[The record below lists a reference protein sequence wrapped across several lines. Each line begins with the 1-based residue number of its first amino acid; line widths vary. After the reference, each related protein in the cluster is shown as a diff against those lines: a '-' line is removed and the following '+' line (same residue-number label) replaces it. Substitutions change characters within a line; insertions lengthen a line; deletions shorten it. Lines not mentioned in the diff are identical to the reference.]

1 MALITNMELTIGGNL
16 VSLITDGI
24 TLSELVTY
32 EKNGPSKLS
41 FVHEAVLPSSVSW
54 SNAEVILKINSQLVF
69 AGRVRDRQPVID
81 NDRGYI
87 YLYTALGY
95 EYHGND
101 IPVVSPFDGTGTL
114 TFNLESTSVNYDPT
128 YAGKTIGEMIRIVL
142 EQEDTRAS
150 LQANWLGR
158 YTSATANGTT
168 TWSIDS
174 RTASDLSTDAYLS
187 TYRPTKPV
195 TFEGDSLFDSIRGIL
210 GSIAP
215 NHVMYTQYVEES
227 TDPDDAL
234 SANRPWGVLRFAD
247 ARSNTSNITH
257 TIGEHPAP
265 QLRRDY
271 SNSFSRVTIRG
282 GPNIQPVILDKSK
295 GHLTENFEQP
305 PWYANNTA
313 AKTAWNLSV
322 WTETAGQTVEGVCWA
337 RRPRTANETDPA
349 DPAYIADPTNAT
361 LADPNWLLVDP
372 ADNALTWSQDQWDQ
386 SSDAYQGFL
395 YITRT
400 SNSTWQQLVNRKVI
414 SNTNLTANSR
424 AYLQLDTALP
434 NTDFN
439 SFTMIAKVWPGLQ
452 TWRRYSISAN
462 TSEGKPIGRYA
473 QPIFPAKIPWL
484 QTDGTTLSFT
494 ESGIAQIQY
503 STTGNQP
510 YAYAM
515 CGFQIDRENEA
526 IIFDRPVVT
535 FFGGQ
540 TSLRTGGVNV
550 SGQPS
555 NIRVLLPVSTNA
567 LEVNVPSD
575 TVSGNVTTQNYEG
588 TSSTVD
594 GNNRTMYVNYPQ
606 WISEDDNG
614 VMTTWGRQILDSV
627 KDTVIEGSAFRY
639 SYEPVFG
646 PGTGIQFVDPCHANN
661 PLADYGTDISG
672 CMVRFNH
679 GQPGSVLYHTE
690 FALSNKRAQYR
701 GFDGYVHPFTLDL
714 SFEAAARFKVVS
726 S

>member
-271 SNSFSRVTIRG
+271 SNSFSRVTVRG
-282 GPNIQPVILDKSK
+282 GPNIQPYVLDLQNGDLSQ
-295 GHLTENFEQP
+295 FFYSD
-305 PWYANNTA
+305 WYPNNSDAIDDWT
-313 AKTAWNLSV
+313 LST
-322 WTETAGQTVEGVCWA
+322 WTEARGQTVEGQCWC
-337 RRPRTANETDPA
+337 RRPRTANEANPA
-349 DPAYIADPTNAT
+349 DPAYIADPKDPQ
-361 LADPNWLLVDP
+361 LASDSWLYVDP
-372 ADNALTWSQDQWDQ
+372 SDNALTWGEDQWSQ
-386 SSDAYQGFL
+386 SSGSYAGFL
-395 YITRT
+395 YIYRDFN
-400 SNSTWQQLVNRKVI
+400 SNWRQTVNRLVVY
-414 SNTNLTANSR
+414 NTELTANGTSH
-424 AYLQLDTALP
+424 LQLDSPLP
-434 NTDFN
+434 NTDFAN
-439 SFTMIAKVWPGLQ
+439 FVLTAKLWPGIQ
-452 TWRRYSISAN
+452 TWRRYKIETKTETGKSI
-462 TSEGKPIGRYA
+462 GKYA
-473 QPIFPAKIPWL
+473 QAAFASPVPWT
-484 QTDGTTLSFT
+484 QTDGTPLSFT
-494 ESGIAQIQY
+494 QSAVGQVLW
-503 STTGNQP
+503 SSTGNLPLQ
-510 YAYAM
+510 YAM
-515 CGFQIDRENEA
+515 CGVRIDRENEA
-526 IIFDRPVVT
+526 VVFDRPVVT
-535 FFGGQ
+535 FFGDQ
-540 TSLRTGGVNV
+540 LSLQSGGDSVT
-550 SGQPS
+550 GQPV
-555 NIRVLLPVSTNA
+555 NLRVLLPVSTSA
-567 LEVNVPSD
+567 MESTLPAD
-575 TVSGNVTTQNYEG
+575 TVTGNVTIKNYEG

-594 GNNRTMYVNYPQ
+594 SSNRTMIVNMPE
-606 WISEDDNG
+606 WVSESDNG
-614 VMTTWGRQILDSV
+614 VMTNYARQLLDSV

-679 GQPGSVLYHTE
+679 GQSGSVLYHTE
-690 FALSNKRAQYR
+690 FALSNKRAQNR
-701 GFDGYVHPFTLDL
+701 GFEGYMHPFQLDAGW
-714 SFEAAARFKVVS
+714 SAATSQYGKIS
-726 S
+726 